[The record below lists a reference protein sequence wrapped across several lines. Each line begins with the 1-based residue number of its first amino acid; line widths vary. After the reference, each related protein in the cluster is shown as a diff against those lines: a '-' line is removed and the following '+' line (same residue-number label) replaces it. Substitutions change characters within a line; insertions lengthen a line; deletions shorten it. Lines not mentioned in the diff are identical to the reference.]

1 LALDASKKGDITLVG
16 IPDPKEQSGAKKLT
30 EIKAR
35 LAGSNAIELRQS
47 VPMAGFSGAVALD
60 AQGQVLGLMEMRNFV
75 LASVEPAAPPVR
87 LITADTIRNF
97 LVAHNVPPAQQAG
110 DARASVVRII
120 CVRK

>member
-1 LALDASKKGDITLVG
+1 
-16 IPDPKEQSGAKKLT
+16 
-30 EIKAR
+30 
-35 LAGSNAIELRQS
+35 LRQS
-47 VPMAGFSGAVALD
+47 VPMAGFSGAAALD

-97 LVAHNVPPAQQAG
+97 LVAHNVTPAQQAG